1 VAARAADPAATLL
14 VNDFDLSP
22 AYERLIEDCL
32 DAGIAFDAIGLQTH
46 MHQGYRG
53 EAWTLGVLERFASDA
68 CGCIERMRR
77 HARNGDTASLA
88 SEAHRLKGSSGT
100 VGAILLAGACQEIE
114 RSARAGICTGMELRL
129 EQARDALDATRVGL
143 IAYFRGT
150 IPAAA

>member
-1 VAARAADPAATLL
+1 MAPLPRSGELLDFNVIRDLAEATSDSGPGFL
-14 VNDFDLSP
+14 
-22 AYERLIEDCL
+22 R
-32 DAGIAFDAIGLQTH
+32 
-46 MHQGYRG
+46 
-53 EAWTLGVLERFASDA
+53 GVLERFASDA

-143 IAYFRGT
+143 VAYFRGT
-150 IPAAA
+150 IAAAA